1 MNTLREHV
9 RRPFRQTNLP
19 CSTIRKQE
27 AASLVALE
35 RKLTYEDIRFYRSIA
50 RSHLREDI
58 AQRKKLEEERAQRQ
72 QARGWTSWLWGS
84 ADSGVSNE
92 DTGFGGP
99 MTEEQRRQ
107 LYDILDYDEKSAIA
121 ASLETP
127 QDALKLR
134 VAAELKKGSFA
145 LKNHPRGA
153 TSDIISMVF
162 ESFRADFIQRPDN
175 FEASVSLG
183 ALSVFDGT
191 TKNTLHPQIVRV
203 KSPIAEHVGPGKHVE
218 SDEPFFYLKLEG
230 NPLDQRADSALTA
243 RMRHMEIIYHRGYVE
258 AIAKFLR
265 PPESQLESVEALLV
279 SKCPCPLF
287 YDVTVSQNVASQTL
301 EGLRKETRAGLE
313 YALQSHKT
321 IDLQVDMNAP
331 VIIIPEEYVLS
342 STFLL

>member
-1 MNTLREHV
+1 
-9 RRPFRQTNLP
+9 
-19 CSTIRKQE
+19 
-27 AASLVALE
+27 
-35 RKLTYEDIRFYRSIA
+35 
-50 RSHLREDI
+50 
-58 AQRKKLEEERAQRQ
+58 
-72 QARGWTSWLWGS
+72 
-84 ADSGVSNE
+84 
-92 DTGFGGP
+92 

-127 QDALKLR
+127 QGAVKLR
-134 VAAELKKGSFA
+134 VAAELRKGSFA
-145 LKNHPRGA
+145 LKSHPRGVA
-153 TSDIISMVF
+153 SDIISMVF
-162 ESFRADFIQRPDN
+162 ESFCADLIQRPGN

-183 ALSVFDGT
+183 GLSVFDGT

-203 KSPIAEHVGPGKHVE
+203 KNPIAKHVSPGKHAE
-218 SDEPFFYLKLEG
+218 PDEPFFYLKFER
-230 NPLDQRADSALTA
+230 NPLDQRADTALTA

-279 SKCPCPLF
+279 SKCMYPLSH
-287 YDVTVSQNVASQTL
+287 DMTVSQNVASQTL

-331 VIIIPEEYVLS
+331 VIIIPEEYAHS
-342 STFLL
+342 STFSLCDLTFH